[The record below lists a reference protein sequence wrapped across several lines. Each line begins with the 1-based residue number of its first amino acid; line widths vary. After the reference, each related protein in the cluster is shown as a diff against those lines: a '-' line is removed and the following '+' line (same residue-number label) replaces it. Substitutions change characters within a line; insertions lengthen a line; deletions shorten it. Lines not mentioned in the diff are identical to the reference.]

1 MNFGE
6 MLKILKDGKHRAYRA
21 NWNGIKER
29 KGTSTLMQLNSRM
42 TRKYEDNTSPL
53 IKDVDYEKNPPMFIY
68 VVKGRVIPNSEVR
81 EPLKSWLDGKD
92 MDIADHIDMKTTDGK
107 IVSGW
112 LASQTDMLSDDWN
125 IIEPIPVKFAP
136 KGEGITYIQV
146 PKTQEEIDFVKGAE
160 EAIKNIDLN
169 MDPEV
174 LKEFHKS
181 QALDQERLLKPLYDK
196 DPSMFVMQPYAV
208 LREKL
213 KKEKILWIDSDTK
226 LKRSMIAV
234 ELFGGDY
241 KDSASRYLD
250 LFLQQDDLIIV
261 FGKGLKKEIQNQ
273 ITDMGLTHKRLLSI
287 EVELGDI
294 PTIKENIIKQLSE
307 VYKDG

>member
-1 MNFGE
+1 
-6 MLKILKDGKHRAYRA
+6 
-21 NWNGIKER
+21 
-29 KGTSTLMQLNSRM
+29 M

>member
-6 MLKILKDGKHRAYRA
+6 MLEILKDGKHRAYRA
-21 NWNGIKER
+21 NWNGIKVWQGFNIQSQSRVRPVEEFKKE
-29 KGTSTLMQLNSRM
+29 KGDRFIQIPT
-42 TRKYEDNTSPL
+42 
-53 IKDVDYEKNPPMFIY
+53 KNPPMFIY
-68 VVKGRVIPNSEVR
+68 VVKDRVIPNSEVR

-92 MDIADHIDMKTTDGK
+92 MDITDHIDMRTTDGK
-107 IVSGW
+107 ISSW
-112 LASQTDMLSDDWN
+112 YPSQTDMLSEDWN

-136 KGEGITYIQV
+136 KGEGITYVQV
-146 PKTQEEIDFVKGAE
+146 PKTQEEIDFVKRAE
-160 EAIKNIDLN
+160 EALKTIDLN
-169 MDPEV
+169 MNPEV
-174 LKEFHKS
+174 LKEIHTQ

-213 KKEKILWIDSDTK
+213 KKEKILWIESDTK

-273 ITDMGLTHKRLLSI
+273 ITDMGLTNKRLLSI
-287 EVELGDI
+287 EVDLGDI